1 MNTINNRSF
10 LKNSILVI
18 VVIVLINTVQI
29 FTLYQTKKFGDIN
42 FYNIEDHIFGII
54 TCLFSFI
61 STYLSW
67 QFIAKKYTQ
76 KVIKIGLTFLV
87 ALLLFSCIT
96 SLYYTLLRHFVYH
109 LSTSLDMLIGNIVFG
124 LTTNHLY
131 ISGYTI
137 AYLHFSNAKKLALD
151 VERLEKEK
159 ILFQSKMLQK
169 NLEPHFLFN
178 NLSVLS
184 NLAHKKPEQVEDFID
199 DFSDVYRYYLKH
211 NQQEIVSLKEEID
224 FINSYMNLIQKRFNT
239 AYLLSLSI
247 EDKSGYIVPCTLQLC
262 LENAIKHNFGSTEKP
277 LHITIERI
285 ENQIVIKNEFRPVET
300 LKSSK
305 LGNQYLKN
313 QYQIMFNQSITFET
327 TSTHYIVKIP
337 IIQ

>member
-1 MNTINNRSF
+1 MNNTNNRSF

-42 FYNIEDHIFGII
+42 FYHIQDHIFGII
-54 TCLFSFI
+54 SCLFSFI

-67 QFIAKKYTQ
+67 QLISKKYTQ

-87 ALLLFSCIT
+87 ALLLFSFIT
-96 SLYYTLLRHFVYH
+96 SVYYLLLRFFVYN
-109 LSTSLDMLIGNIVFG
+109 LNTSLNMLIGNIVFG

-151 VERLEKEK
+151 VEQLEKEK
-159 ILFQSKMLQK
+159 ALFQSKMLQK

-178 NLSVLS
+178 NLSVLT
-184 NLAHKKPEQVEDFID
+184 NLAHKNPEEIEDFVEDF
-199 DFSDVYRYYLKH
+199 SNVYRYYLKH
-211 NQQEIVSLKEEID
+211 NQQEVVSLEEEIN
-224 FINSYMNLIQKRFNT
+224 FLHSYMSVIQKRFGT
-239 AYLLSLSI
+239 AYNLTISI
-247 EDKSGYIVPCTLQLC
+247 ENKIGYTLPCTLQLC
-262 LENAIKHNFGSTEKP
+262 IENAIKHNFGSKEKP
-277 LHITIERI
+277 FNISIERI
-285 ENQIVIKNEFRPVET
+285 ENHIIVKNALCPIES

-305 LGNQYLKN
+305 LGNQYLKKH
-313 QYQIMFNQSITFET
+313 YQILFNKDIKFEK

-337 IIQ
+337 VIP